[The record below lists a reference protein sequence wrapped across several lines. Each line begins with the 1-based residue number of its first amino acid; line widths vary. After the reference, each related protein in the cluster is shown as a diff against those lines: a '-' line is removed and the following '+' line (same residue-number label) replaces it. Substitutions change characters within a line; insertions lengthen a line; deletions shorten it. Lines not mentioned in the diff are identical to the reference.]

1 MKITMNRLNPVKNI
15 DSVFLKISNRLDFLN
30 NVKDGQIAKENVDLL
45 LSKLDFMIV
54 LLKME
59 KTSK

>member
-15 DSVFLKISNRLDFLN
+15 DSVFLKIWYMLDFLN

-45 LSKLDFMIV
+45 SKLDFMIV

>member
-15 DSVFLKISNRLDFLN
+15 DSVFLKIWYMLDFLN